1 MSVVRAALAI
11 GALVAAVSA
20 GDVGAGQVPSSGGGL
35 EVSPDGRF
43 VLLTRQRGNR
53 YLRSWEVWVAE
64 ASGGRAKRLR
74 PASNRP
80 MAATWT
86 RDGLASVTTEGTR
99 YVLRPTDGALV
110 TQMPAP
116 TGQEVQ
122 APDGGRVARVRA
134 DTLYLGS
141 VDDVGKPVVRARG
154 FGGLCWS
161 SDSSRLAY
169 VLELGR
175 GRAALEVVRADGTD
189 RRRLYAAS
197 VLGCGSWSPNGRSL
211 AFGAQHDRTRYQPP
225 HVYVADAT
233 AGRTRRLAK
242 APAHAPV
249 WSPRGSWI
257 AYVRMTPTKTE
268 DRWELLAIRSDGRR
282 ARRLANVGWLAPH
295 AWFPDGIRIATC
307 LPAGVGIV
315 SMRGGRPRVLPIR
328 C

>member
-1 MSVVRAALAI
+1 LAI

-64 ASGGRAKRLR
+64 ASGDRAKRLR

-80 MAATWT
+80 MSATWT
-86 RDGLASVTTEGTR
+86 REGLASVTTEGTR

-116 TGQEVQ
+116 MGQEVQ
-122 APDGGRVARVRA
+122 SPDGGRVARVRA

-141 VDDVGKPVVRARG
+141 VDDIGKPVVRARG

-161 SDSSRLAY
+161 PDSSRLAY

-175 GRAALEVVRADGTD
+175 SRVALEVVRADGTD
-189 RRRLYAAS
+189 RRRLYTAS

-211 AFGAQHDRTRYQPP
+211 AFGAQRDRTRSQPP
-225 HVYVADAT
+225 HVYVADAS
-233 AGRTRRLAK
+233 AGRARRLTK
-242 APAHAPV
+242 AQAHAPV

-257 AYVRMTPTKTE
+257 AYVRETPTKTE
-268 DRWELLAIRSDGRR
+268 DRWELFAIRRDGRR
-282 ARRLANVGWLAPH
+282 ARRLANVGWLAAH

-307 LPAGVGIV
+307 LRAGVAIV

>member
-1 MSVVRAALAI
+1 VRAALAI

-20 GDVGAGQVPSSGGGL
+20 GNVGAAQVPSSGGGL

-116 TGQEVQ
+116 SGQEVQ
-122 APDGGRVARVRA
+122 SPDGGRVARVRG

-141 VDDVGKPVVRARG
+141 VD
-154 FGGLCWS
+154 
-161 SDSSRLAY
+161 
-169 VLELGR
+169 
-175 GRAALEVVRADGTD
+175 
-189 RRRLYAAS
+189 
-197 VLGCGSWSPNGRSL
+197 
-211 AFGAQHDRTRYQPP
+211 
-225 HVYVADAT
+225 
-233 AGRTRRLAK
+233 
-242 APAHAPV
+242 
-249 WSPRGSWI
+249 
-257 AYVRMTPTKTE
+257 
-268 DRWELLAIRSDGRR
+268 
-282 ARRLANVGWLAPH
+282 GWLAPH

-315 SMRGGRPRVLPIR
+315 SMRGGRPHVLPIR

>member
-1 MSVVRAALAI
+1 
-11 GALVAAVSA
+11 
-20 GDVGAGQVPSSGGGL
+20 
-35 EVSPDGRF
+35 

-80 MAATWT
+80 IAATWT

-99 YVLRPTDGALV
+99 YLLRPTDGALV

-122 APDGGRVARVRA
+122 APDGGHVARVRG
-134 DTLYLGS
+134 DTLYLGR

-154 FGGLCWS
+154 FRGLCWS
-161 SDSSRLAY
+161 SDSRRLAY
-169 VLELGR
+169 VLELAGD
-175 GRAALEVVRADGTD
+175 RAALELVRADGSD
-189 RRRLYAAS
+189 RRRLYAAR
-197 VLGCGSWSPNGRSL
+197 VLGCGSWSPDGRSL

-225 HVYVADAT
+225 RVYVADAA
-233 AGRTRRLAK
+233 AGRARRLTK

-249 WSPRGSWI
+249 WSPHGSWI

-268 DRWELLAIRSDGRR
+268 DRWELFAIRSDGRR
-282 ARRLANVGWLAPH
+282 VRRLANVGWLAPH

-315 SMRGGRPRVLPIR
+315 SMRGGRPRLLSIR